1 MSMND
6 IHFDAI
12 GVDLDG
18 TMLDSFLA
26 VIADFSYC
34 EKLPPEMGGNAV
46 IDSLDELIS
55 ALKTL

>member
-1 MSMND
+1 MTMND
-6 IHFDAI
+6 IHFDVI

-18 TMLDSFLA
+18 TMLDSFVA
-26 VIADFSYC
+26 VIAAYNYC
-34 EKLPPEMGGNAV
+34 DMLLPEMGDDAV